1 MSQGGREPDEV
12 SEQWHDIVPSMYQES
27 NFGIS
32 ESMGQ
37 SKEIS
42 GEAGVGVWTALNGC
56 HTRPGAVEVER
67 YFGAGLDS
75 H

>member
-1 MSQGGREPDEV
+1 
-12 SEQWHDIVPSMYQES
+12 MYQES

-67 YFGAGLDS
+67 YFGADLDS